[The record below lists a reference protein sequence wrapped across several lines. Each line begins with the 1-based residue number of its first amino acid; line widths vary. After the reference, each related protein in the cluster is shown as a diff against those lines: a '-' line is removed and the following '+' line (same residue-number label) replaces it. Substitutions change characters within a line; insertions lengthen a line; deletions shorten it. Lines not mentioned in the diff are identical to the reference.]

1 MSRLIKNITA
11 TALLIIMLVQAA
23 ACKASAT
30 DPVLSTGDTSSAS
43 SDVADTR
50 NTGDTSEW
58 SEETSGTR
66 HMECF
71 TIEFSHF
78 DEASGDDDARIK
90 FVIELCEPMTSE
102 KFMEL
107 LSSESDKVVGLSQ
120 QVSDHKGFALLGY
133 QTVGLDY
140 ETKDITAK
148 AGDVIL
154 TKDHHILI
162 AYGEGKVNGVKIASL
177 NSFSDELRRYA
188 VTFNEMN
195 VWITVT
201 TYGY

>member
-11 TALLIIMLVQAA
+11 TALLIMMLVQAA
-23 ACKASAT
+23 ACKASVTETAI
-30 DPVLSTGDTSSAS
+30 STGDTSPVS
-43 SDVADTR
+43 SEVTDSQ
-50 NTGDTSEW
+50 NTGGSSER
-58 SEETSGTR
+58 SEESSGTR

-71 TIEFSHF
+71 TMEFTHF

-102 KFMEL
+102 RFMEL

-188 VTFNEMN
+188 VTYNELS